1 MASAE
6 GTKVNHSILGEAKSF
21 LFISF
26 YSTPPERALSS
37 PFYSFLQDV
46 LKIPILEIKGCL

>member
-1 MASAE
+1 VASAE